1 MLRDDF
7 LDLIPS
13 CLILLLLFFEL
24 DFAIA
29 LALALCDWAGAR
41 IAKER
46 VLDDEDLRSLRAWFF
61 TKRIDSAAFCYVFM
75 FIERGKVNL
84 DDEFA
89 FSGDFW
95 FRLGLNVLNFLDE
108 CSSSSSR
115 TLAFDRKRQREREL
129 ELCFWWCVR

>member
-1 MLRDDF
+1 
-7 LDLIPS
+7 
-13 CLILLLLFFEL
+13 
-24 DFAIA
+24 
-29 LALALCDWAGAR
+29 
-41 IAKER
+41 
-46 VLDDEDLRSLRAWFF
+46 
-61 TKRIDSAAFCYVFM
+61 M

-115 TLAFDRKRQREREL
+115 TLAFDRKRQRERVGIVFL
-129 ELCFWWCVR
+129 VMCKIMNGAAMIGAFYRLPLVILWPVMICHVYLDL